1 MNNLY
6 LFPALLFPVIPLMM
20 ISFGNRY
27 TAMSTLIRKLHD
39 DFIKQKKKLSKKSK
53 ERTLAEIKILTT
65 RLKINRY
72 VQTLGGLA
80 LALNLSAIFCLYKQN
95 DEMFYWVFGTALGFF
110 TVSILLFVAELQVS
124 VLALKKHL
132 EDLGD
137 L

>member
-1 MNNLY
+1 MNNIY

-39 DFIKQKKKLSKKSK
+39 DLIKQKTKTPKKNK
-53 ERTLAEIKILTT
+53 ERILAEIRILTT

-80 LALNLSAIFCLYKQN
+80 LALNLVAIFCLYAETIKT
-95 DEMFYWVFGTALGFF
+95 FYWIFGTALGFF
-110 TVSILLFVAELQVS
+110 TLAILLFVAELQVS
-124 VLALKKHL
+124 VVALKKHL
-132 EDLGD
+132 EDLED

>member
-80 LALNLSAIFCLYKQN
+80 LALNLLAIFCLYK
-95 DEMFYWVFGTALGFF
+95 
-110 TVSILLFVAELQVS
+110 
-124 VLALKKHL
+124 
-132 EDLGD
+132 
-137 L
+137 

>member
-1 MNNLY
+1 
-6 LFPALLFPVIPLMM
+6 
-20 ISFGNRY
+20 
-27 TAMSTLIRKLHD
+27 MSTLIRKLHD
-39 DFIKQKKKLSKKSK
+39 DFIKQRKKLSKKSK
-53 ERTLAEIKILTT
+53 ERTLDEIRILTT

-80 LALNLSAIFCLYKQN
+80 LALNLLGIFCLYKEN
-95 DEMFYWVFGTALGFF
+95 YDMFYWIFGTALSFF
-110 TVSILLFVAELQVS
+110 TIAILLFVAELQVS